1 MKLVISTEETP
12 EPHNQYASH
21 AVTQNDNV
29 MCRGHLLNK
38 TITSTRTQEG
48 VAILISRIV
57 ALSPLLGKSVR
68 MVDACACVPALH
80 SRIGV
85 RVRSGKDGRRCI
97 NQCRRSNFCTL
108 TIQRG
113 NHIGKLQKSPTSLE
127 RQISKNRSALFL
139 DSNAKLSRRE

>member
-48 VAILISRIV
+48 VAILISRFV
-57 ALSPLLGKSVR
+57 ALSPLSGKSVR
-68 MVDACACVPALH
+68 MDALH
-80 SRIGV
+80 SWIGV